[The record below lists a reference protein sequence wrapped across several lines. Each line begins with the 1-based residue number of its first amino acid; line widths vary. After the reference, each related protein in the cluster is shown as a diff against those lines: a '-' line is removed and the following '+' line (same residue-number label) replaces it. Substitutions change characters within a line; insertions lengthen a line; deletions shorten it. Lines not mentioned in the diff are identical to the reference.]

1 MNRSSRL
8 EQDLTDWLRETAMP
22 NTPDFTDEI
31 LDQTARIRQRPRWTF
46 VGCWLPLPEVRP
58 RIFGGSRRMLAA
70 AALVVVLALI
80 LAAVAVFVGSRRTLP
95 RPFGLAGAGL

>member
-22 NTPDFTDEI
+22 HTPDFTDEI

-46 VGCWLPLPEVRP
+46 VGRWLPLPEVRP
-58 RIFGGSRRMLAA
+58 SMFGGRGRMVAA
-70 AALVVVLALI
+70 VTLLVVLAVI
-80 LAAVAVFVGSRRTLP
+80 LAALAAVVGGRRSLP
-95 RPFGLAGAGL
+95 RPFGLAG